1 MNILFLGAGK
11 RFTLLESFFA
21 AAKKEEV
28 EVRLFSVENTEA
40 VPISKLAKIFI
51 GPSFRD
57 EKFGGFLAD
66 IVAHNKIDLVIPNMD
81 AATVV
86 LAGLKQKLA
95 AFGCHPVVSSAD
107 LCATM
112 EDKIRSEQW
121 FVSQGL
127 SVPAREGF
135 PCIVKHRLGF
145 GSRDQGVFNNQ
156 AELEGFLSKRTYKD
170 YIVQKFTSGQEYTV
184 DAYVDLKGK
193 IIAALSR
200 KRLKV
205 VDGEVDVSE
214 VRRHT
219 GILEITKKALSQ
231 PGWEGPLTLQ
241 FIDSPDGPIILEI
254 NPRFGGGVTH
264 SIQAGLDMPRWII
277 RERLKR
283 PLGDSPSWTDGSIM
297 MRYRKDVF
305 L

>member
-1 MNILFLGAGK
+1 M
-11 RFTLLESFFA
+11 LEGFFA
-21 AAKKEEV
+21 AAKKEGV
-28 EVRLFSVENTEA
+28 EVCLFSVENTAA

-66 IVAHNKIDLVIPNMD
+66 LVVRNKIDLVIPNMD

-95 AFGCHPVVSSAD
+95 ALGCHPVVSSVD

-121 FVSQGL
+121 FVSLGL

-145 GSRDQGVFNNQ
+145 GSRDQGVFDNQ
-156 AELEGFLSKRTYKD
+156 AELEGFLSRRTHKD
-170 YIVQKFTSGQEYTV
+170 YIVQKFTAGQEYTV

-214 VRRHT
+214 VSRHG
-219 GILEITKKALSQ
+219 GILEITRKVLSQ

-241 FIDSPDGPIILEI
+241 FIDSPAGPVILEI

-264 SIQAGLDMPRWII
+264 SIHAGLDMPRWII
-277 RERLKR
+277 REHLKR
-283 PLGDSPSWTDGSIM
+283 PLDDLPAWADGSIM